1 MKYRA
6 IWVVTIL
13 ASVSGIGAGAQD
25 APAAVKEFEI
35 SAAKYEFTPKVIEVT
50 VGDHVVLK
58 AHSTDVEHGLAI
70 KPLKV
75 KLLIPKGGEVVTTE
89 FVASQVGTFPFS
101 CSEYCGSGHS
111 RMKGT
116 LVVRPASQ

>member
-6 IWVVTIL
+6 MWVVTIL
-13 ASVSGIGAGAQD
+13 VSVLGIGARAED
-25 APAAVKEFEI
+25 PPAAAKEFEI
-35 SAAKYEFTPKVIEVT
+35 AAAKYEFTPKVIEVT